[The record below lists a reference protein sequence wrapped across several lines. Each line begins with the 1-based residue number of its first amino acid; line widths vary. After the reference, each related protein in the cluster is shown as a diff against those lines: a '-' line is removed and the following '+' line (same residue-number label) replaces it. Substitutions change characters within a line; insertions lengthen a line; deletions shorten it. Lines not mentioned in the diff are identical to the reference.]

1 MELTMAIHVQVLDA
15 IAVKLRDMGL
25 SGDPT
30 IQVSKRFNETEALS
44 HNTVYVFRS
53 AEIDAAGSIGSNEIG
68 YPAVIVMVKGTG
80 GGLRENE
87 EEVSDWRDAIV
98 EEFHQRRAPISGI
111 EEDRG
116 IALTPM
122 ICRVDFGTDFAD
134 ETWKSRWDIN
144 HLVIIS
150 YIRKG
155 RTS

>member
-1 MELTMAIHVQVLDA
+1 MAIHVQVLDA
-15 IAVKLRDMGL
+15 VAAKLREMGL

-80 GGLRENE
+80 GGIRENE
-87 EEVSDWRDAIV
+87 EDISDWRDAIV

-116 IALTPM
+116 IDLTPM

-134 ETWKSRWDIN
+134 EGWKARWDIN